1 MGLKDSLLGMMGD
14 FVQMN
19 KNPEF
24 RSKTEISK
32 AGTSDNL
39 NVPNLK
45 QRRHSL
51 NITVGAQGP
60 PDTFV
65 RPRTYSIKVKKED
78 RGSPI
83 EKSEEQGKKETVNA
97 RRFSAPPGHFNYHLD
112 SSKKNA
118 LKKQKSLEKS
128 ESDSSDSENDIQKR
142 KMIPIRGGSSGGYSG
157 GLGSSGHFR
166 PGSFRE
172 TAPIEEEPEDYP
184 NSYNNCGITII
195 TTKF

>member
-78 RGSPI
+78 RHSPI
-83 EKSEEQGKKETVNA
+83 EKSEEERKKETANT
-97 RRFSAPPGHFNYHLD
+97 RRYSAPPGHFNYHLD

-142 KMIPIRGGSSGGYSG
+142 KMIPIRGGPSG
-157 GLGSSGHFR
+157 GLGSSGYFR

-172 TAPIEEEPEDYP
+172 TAPIEEEPEDYS
-184 NSYNNCGITII
+184 NSYNNSGITII